1 MSMPEKKIYEL
12 KIDLEFKKLIPP
24 LTTEEFKLL
33 KENIIRDGCRE
44 PLCVWNDV
52 IIDGHNRYDICT
64 TNNIPFYIQPLKFIN
79 REDAQN
85 WICANQLG
93 RRNISEETRKYL
105 IGKRYQMEKLLQKNP
120 NGANQYSYMIEIPE
134 ETIKQ
139 KNKKTHKPRTAVK
152 LGVEYQIAGRTVIE
166 YGNYAHSIDILEK
179 DEPELVARVL
189 KGEIKIGQQKLIN
202 LSQQSS
208 KIKNKIKKYLNEQE
222 KIHKKPPVE
231 CTERRVT
238 VKDMPKYDPD
248 AEIVSLSFTIPSW
261 IGSVDRVLDKVNFE
275 NTSIQARQKL
285 KSELNNLKFTVDT
298 ILLAMEG
305 E

>member
-1 MSMPEKKIYEL
+1 MSIPEKKIYEL

-24 LTTEEFKLL
+24 LTFEELELL

-44 PLCVWNDV
+44 PLCVWDGV
-52 IIDGHNRYDICT
+52 IVDGHNRYDICT
-64 TNNIPFYIQPLKFIN
+64 TNNIPFYIQPLEFIN

-120 NGANQYSYMIEIPE
+120 QGANQYSYIAKIPE
-134 ETIKQ
+134 EKIIIE
-139 KNKKTHKPRTAVK
+139 KKKAHHTKTAAR
-152 LGVEYQIAGRTVIE
+152 LGVEYQIASRTVME

-189 KGEIKIGQQKLIN
+189 KGDIKIGQQKLIN

-261 IGSVDRVLDKVNFE
+261 IGSVDRVLDKVNFK

>member
-1 MSMPEKKIYEL
+1 MSIPEKKIYEL

-24 LTTEEFKLL
+24 LTAEELELL
-33 KENIIRDGCRE
+33 KENIIWNGCRE

-52 IIDGHNRYDICT
+52 IVDGHNRYEICT
-64 TNNIPFYIQPLKFIN
+64 TNNIPFHIQPLDFLS
-79 REDAQN
+79 RTDAQN

-93 RRNISEETRKYL
+93 RRRNISEETRKYL
-105 IGKRYQMEKLLQKNP
+105 IGKRYQLEKLLQKNP
-120 NGANQYSYMIEIPE
+120 QGANQYSYIAKIPE
-134 ETIKQ
+134 EKIMIK
-139 KNKKTHKPRTAVK
+139 KKKAHHTKTAAI
-152 LGVEYQIAGRTVIE
+152 LGVEYQIASRTVIE

-179 DEPELVARVL
+179 DEPELVAKLL
-189 KGEIKIGQQKLIN
+189 KGEIKIEQQKLIN

-208 KIKNKIKKYLNEQE
+208 KIKKYLNEQE
-222 KIHKKPPVE
+222 KTHKKSLIE
-231 CTERRVT
+231 CTEHKVT

-275 NTSIQARQKL
+275 NTSMQARQKL
-285 KSELNNLKFTVDT
+285 KSELSNLKFTVDT